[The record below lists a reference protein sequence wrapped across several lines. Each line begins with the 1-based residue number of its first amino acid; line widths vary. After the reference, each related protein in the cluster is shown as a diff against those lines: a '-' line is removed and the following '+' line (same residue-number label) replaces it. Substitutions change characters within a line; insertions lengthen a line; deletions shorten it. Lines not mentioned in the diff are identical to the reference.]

1 MELSSP
7 SSGVHTSGIPT
18 VLVSIVPTGEKD
30 ALVNFFSPDGALSL
44 RARGLRKAQSKL
56 APRLQPADELR
67 ILTARGRGVYDILT
81 GVDVLR
87 QHKCWRDDL
96 GLLALY
102 WFFAE
107 CAFTASG
114 EEQLNRSVFQLL
126 VNLLRNVSGT
136 ADRLRAA
143 AVFCLKLLVLHG
155 LMPDIQHCMVDGH
168 VLEGDE
174 PAFLPLSGEG
184 VIGRDAYN
192 KHYARTGGGLL
203 RMTAER
209 LAGWRALAT
218 GQLLDYPNVSVDETD
233 VALLVQLTERMLGDA
248 TTKPVRSAD
257 FLLSQWRLP
266 DMGELMRKQKR

>member
-1 MELSSP
+1 MELSNP
-7 SSGVHTSGIPT
+7 SSGTSTGGIST
-18 VLVSIVPTGEKD
+18 VLVSIVPTGEQD
-30 ALVNFFSPDGALSL
+30 ALVNFFSPDGALGL

-67 ILTARGRGVYDILT
+67 VQTARGRGAYDVLT

-87 QHKCWRDDL
+87 PHWLWREELD
-96 GLLALY
+96 LLALY

-107 CAFTASG
+107 CAFAGSG
-114 EEQLNRSVFQLL
+114 EERLNRNVFQLL

-136 ADRLRAA
+136 AGRFGAA
-143 AVFCLKLLVLHG
+143 AVFCLKLLMLHG

-168 VLEGDE
+168 VLAKDE
-174 PAFLPLSGEG
+174 PAFFPLSGEG

-192 KHYARTGGGLL
+192 RHYARTGGGLL
-203 RMTAER
+203 RLAAER

-218 GQLLDYPNVSVDETD
+218 GQLLEYTNVLIDATD
-233 VALLVQLTERMLGDA
+233 AAILVQLTERMLGDA
-248 TTKPVRSAD
+248 TTKPVRSAE

-266 DMGELMRKQKR
+266 DMGELLRKQES